1 MTNPIP
7 CPPSLPFLGHVTHIE
22 KEVPLR
28 SFMLLAHQYG
38 EIYQMHQFS
47 RHLLVISSYELV
59 NECSDDKR
67 FYKGIGGALGE
78 VRNGVGDGLFTAR
91 AEEENWGIARE

>member
-38 EIYQMHQFS
+38 EIYQMHQFCEYKLS
-47 RHLLVISSYELV
+47 LEIVRDTLTISYSP
-59 NECSDDKR
+59 SQ
-67 FYKGIGGALGE
+67 AL
-78 VRNGVGDGLFTAR
+78 ACH
-91 AEEENWGIARE
+91 